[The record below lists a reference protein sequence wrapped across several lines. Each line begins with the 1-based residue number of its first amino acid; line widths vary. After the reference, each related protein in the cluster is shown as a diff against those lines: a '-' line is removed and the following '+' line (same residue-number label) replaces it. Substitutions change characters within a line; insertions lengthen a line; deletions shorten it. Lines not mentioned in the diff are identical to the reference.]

1 MYPVVHSHIPEIA
14 TTAICQRVYVQ
25 HGKGDHEAPAEETS
39 CVVPPRLRFDFDA
52 RVQTHGNQWSGQH
65 QKQHST
71 CNDGGI
77 DAGRVDKVG
86 VLALRG
92 RNGGCGIQ
100 FRVCVC
106 VSIYTYVRVHGD
118 AEDVASGSLLV
129 KVESQT

>member
-1 MYPVVHSHIPEIA
+1 MDPVVHSHIPEISTA
-14 TTAICQRVYVQ
+14 AICQNVNVQ
-25 HGKGDHEAPAEETS
+25 RPEGDHEAPAEETS
-39 CVVPPRLRFDFDA
+39 CVVPPRLRLDFDV
-52 RVQTHGNQWSGQH
+52 RVQTHGNQWSRQH

-77 DAGRVDKVG
+77 NAGRVNKVR
-86 VLALRG
+86 VLAQRG

-106 VSIYTYVRVHGD
+106 VSIHTYVRVHGD
-118 AEDVASGSLLV
+118 SEEVPSGCLLV